1 MDAQTFWTEIANC
14 VRRVVRSNFQQEQA
28 TAGER
33 VKLATAAVP
42 LTDPLVQ
49 NYAVWRKSVLWI
61 AAIALAVLT
70 LIQCISFTSIATQ
83 IDAAPGS
90 SPGATESIL
99 GKENIQTID
108 AVFIIILLSHV
119 AGTILVF
126 VSACMWHHLPRSKRL
141 VRIAWLVMF
150 LTPFLI
156 SALPLTSFLDWGRL
170 PAERREAA
178 RMGLG
183 GMFAL
188 GFFMIVGPKAISLF
202 AGILRS
208 SMTLKTLLPE
218 AVTPGWGAVLVAP
231 LYSLFLVV
239 ITTII
244 VQIQGNIWL
253 VLGMICLMASPM
265 VYVFNARHLLQPQSP
280 DDMTRILRRLRTM
293 ALILNAL
300 GLIFIIVFVAVVGM
314 FGFWEAVKF
323 FLGILSSFMA
333 LTVVASDF
341 MLALIWK
348 GYEQARQFQG
358 TPFQR
363 DLDAKFDAL
372 STVGLTKFL
381 SGHVPPPPREVVG
394 MPAPPPAGGAGPM
407 TPVSVSLDSSVSL
420 DDGPAAP
427 GSPRTPP
434 PPPPQ

>member
-1 MDAQTFWTEIANC
+1 
-14 VRRVVRSNFQQEQA
+14 
-28 TAGER
+28 
-33 VKLATAAVP
+33 
-42 LTDPLVQ
+42 
-49 NYAVWRKSVLWI
+49 
-61 AAIALAVLT
+61 
-70 LIQCISFTSIATQ
+70 
-83 IDAAPGS
+83 
-90 SPGATESIL
+90 
-99 GKENIQTID
+99 
-108 AVFIIILLSHV
+108 
-119 AGTILVF
+119 
-126 VSACMWHHLPRSKRL
+126 
-141 VRIAWLVMF
+141 
-150 LTPFLI
+150 
-156 SALPLTSFLDWGRL
+156 
-170 PAERREAA
+170 
-178 RMGLG
+178 MGLG